1 MAEVFNNNLPE
12 LEVSQEDLAKQKEI
26 KWTVIQTKKAL
37 NSPDINPFYKK
48 NGEKYQYNLD
58 TVKSYLSK
66 LQNKT
71 PDQLKSVNT
80 AAWIMAVQIGLKA
93 LKYDI
98 KVVDGLLATKGHFS
112 GSETAKVI
120 SQFQADNGLDA
131 TGIPYGPTI
140 KKILEKLGGA
150 VSGSVSESNV
160 NNQNATGK
168 IKPNQAP
175 VQGAWKE
182 KIPSQKKITN
192 EQFVSKVL
200 IPFKEDS
207 DFKPE
212 QILAIENK
220 LKNYLKNE
228 DISKYQQFDSDKIAN
243 GKWYLS
249 MDEDSE
255 LWIGT
260 FKDWK
265 LIEGIKVLS
274 NGNVEEVKNT
284 ITTSEVLS
292 ASQMFEQSPIGMT
305 FEKLREPVAWL
316 SNELLQAWKKQA
328 ENYFKDKNPKEY
340 KPFSLLSMAN
350 SKWYVY
356 ESDKKSLQIGNFEK
370 GKLLEGILLK
380 ENTISIFQSGSI
392 VDTKVLFDNLTP
404 QQENE
409 QALKLQKRATL
420 SEKITAIWSGKISS
434 VKAGSEKSLKELA
447 IGDRGDLKNL
457 ENGLG
462 ELKTL
467 ISANQEFIM
476 SDEGLR
482 LELTNSLN
490 DVKAG
495 LESKNRGWL
504 NGTKIKER
512 LLKEVDGLISIFSS
526 PEKIPDYNKAQ
537 DIWAAKIWS
546 GPAIQNTE
554 RQSSPSSSQKVE
566 EVNIIP
572 NVDPIPN
579 HSDLLPGSSAWT
591 TGTPDKKDQVNEGR
605 TSQSET
611 LTSQG
616 KNQKELERQKQLAAE
631 KAEKAKKEAEK
642 KAKEL
647 ADQEKKAAE
656 KRKQEEEKKKR
667 LQEENAKREA
677 EKTKKDVEKQEKQTD
692 KPSEKKETATA
703 SKEFTRDSKFED
715 LATLSG
721 DASNLKFEFN
731 KGVLQTDGNGKY
743 ILING
748 EKYYEYTDDESK
760 QNPAL
765 KYFDLNRNHPKGI
778 EIQFWGLDSGYVQP
792 DFSFVPEK

>member
-140 KKILEKLGGA
+140 KKLLEKLGGA
-150 VSGSVSESNV
+150 VSGAASESNV
-160 NNQNATGK
+160 NNQNANADGK
-168 IKPNQAP
+168 VKPNQTPNVTSETGLEQQNLSSDA
-175 VQGAWKE
+175 E
-182 KIPSQKKITN
+182 KFVRGFVDQLKKN
-192 EQFVSKVL
+192 PNNSE
-200 IPFKEDS
+200 ED
-207 DFKPE
+207 
-212 QILAIENK
+212 ILAVENA
-220 LKNYLKNE
+220 LRNYLQGKKLSE
-228 DISKYQQFDSDKIAN
+228 FKKTVSLRWIN
-243 GKWYLS
+243 GKKYYYGSVKEGLAFVIW
-249 MDEDSE
+249 
-255 LWIGT
+255 T
-260 FKDWK
+260 FKDGGLVEWVLVSMTKDKTFQK
-265 LIEGIKVLS
+265 LITRPEGQTLNISPASPGSPETIVNPAWVAQWNWETQVQQNTDTAEWTPVTTDTPEEKERQARVAKRTALS
-274 NGNVEEVKNT
+274 
-284 ITTSEVLS
+284 
-292 ASQMFEQSPIGMT
+292 
-305 FEKLREPVAWL
+305 
-316 SNELLQAWKKQA
+316 
-328 ENYFKDKNPKEY
+328 
-340 KPFSLLSMAN
+340 
-350 SKWYVY
+350 
-356 ESDKKSLQIGNFEK
+356 
-370 GKLLEGILLK
+370 
-380 ENTISIFQSGSI
+380 
-392 VDTKVLFDNLTP
+392 
-404 QQENE
+404 
-409 QALKLQKRATL
+409 QK
-420 SEKITAIWSGKISS
+420 INAIWSGKISW
-434 VKAGSEKSLKELA
+434 VKPGSEKSLKELA

-537 DIWAAKIWS
+537 DIGAAKIWS
-546 GPAIQNTE
+546 GPAIQNIE
-554 RQSSPSSSQKVE
+554 RQSSASSSQKVE

-591 TGTPDKKDQVNEGR
+591 TGSPDKKDQVNGGR

-611 LTSQG
+611 PIPQG
-616 KNQKELERQKQLAAE
+616 KNQRELERQKQLA
-631 KAEKAKKEAEK
+631 AEKAKKEAEK

-647 ADQEKKAAE
+647 AEQEKKAAE

-667 LQEENAKREA
+667 LQEENEKKEA
-677 EKTKKDVEKQEKQTD
+677 EKKEKKPD
-692 KPSEKKETATA
+692 KPSERKETTT
-703 SKEFTRDSKFED
+703 SREFTRDSKFED

-721 DASNLKFEFN
+721 DTSNLKFEFN

-748 EKYYEYTDDESK
+748 EKYYKYTDDENK

>member
-71 PDQLKSVNT
+71 PDQLKAVNT
-80 AAWIMAVQIGLKA
+80 AAWIMAVQIALKA

-98 KVVDGLLATKGHFS
+98 KVVDWLLATKGHFS
-112 GSETAKVI
+112 SSETVKVI
-120 SQFQADNGLDA
+120 AQFQADNGLDS
-131 TGIPYGPTI
+131 TGLPYGPTI
-140 KKILEKLGGA
+140 KKLLEKLGGT
-150 VSGSVSESNV
+150 VSGAVSESNV
-160 NNQNATGK
+160 NNQNANADGK
-168 IKPNQAP
+168 TKPNQTPNLTSETWLEQQNLSSDA
-175 VQGAWKE
+175 E
-182 KIPSQKKITN
+182 KFVRGFVDQLKKN
-192 EQFVSKVL
+192 PNNSE
-200 IPFKEDS
+200 ED
-207 DFKPE
+207 
-212 QILAIENK
+212 ILAVENALRSYLQGKK
-220 LKNYLKNE
+220 LSEFKKTVSLRW
-228 DISKYQQFDSDKIAN
+228 IN
-243 GKWYLS
+243 GKKYYYGSVKEGLAFVIW
-249 MDEDSE
+249 
-255 LWIGT
+255 T
-260 FKDWK
+260 FKDGGLVEWVLVSMTKDKTFQK
-265 LIEGIKVLS
+265 LITRPEGQTTNISPASPSSPETIVNPAWVSQWNWETQVQQNTDTPEWTPVTTDTPEEKERQARVAKRTALS
-274 NGNVEEVKNT
+274 
-284 ITTSEVLS
+284 
-292 ASQMFEQSPIGMT
+292 
-305 FEKLREPVAWL
+305 
-316 SNELLQAWKKQA
+316 
-328 ENYFKDKNPKEY
+328 
-340 KPFSLLSMAN
+340 
-350 SKWYVY
+350 
-356 ESDKKSLQIGNFEK
+356 
-370 GKLLEGILLK
+370 
-380 ENTISIFQSGSI
+380 
-392 VDTKVLFDNLTP
+392 
-404 QQENE
+404 
-409 QALKLQKRATL
+409 QK
-420 SEKITAIWSGKISS
+420 INAIWSGKISW
-434 VKAGSEKSLKELA
+434 VKPGSEKSLKELA
-447 IGDRGDLKNL
+447 IGDRRDLKNL
-457 ENGLG
+457 REGLE
-462 ELKTL
+462 ELKNL

-490 DVKAG
+490 DIKAG

-512 LLKEVDGLISIFSS
+512 LLNEVNGLISIFST

-554 RQSSPSSSQKVE
+554 RQSSASSSQKVE

-579 HSDLLPGSSAWT
+579 HSDLLPGSSTWT
-591 TGTPDKKDQVNEGR
+591 TGTPDKKDQVNGVVPP
-605 TSQSET
+605 QHET
-611 LTSQG
+611 LTPQG
-616 KNQKELERQKQLAAE
+616 KNQRELERQQQLA
-631 KAEKAKKEAEK
+631 AEKAKKEAEK

-647 ADQEKKAAE
+647 AEQEKKAAE

-667 LQEENAKREA
+667 LQEENAKKEA
-677 EKTKKDVEKQEKQTD
+677 EKNTKEQSKKEKQTD
-692 KPSEKKETATA
+692 KPSEKKETATE
-703 SKEFTRDSKFED
+703 SKELTRDSKFED

>member
-1 MAEVFNNNLPE
+1 MAELLNNNLPE
-12 LEVSQEDLAKQKEI
+12 LEVSQEDLAKQEEI
-26 KWTVIQTKKAL
+26 KWTVKQTKDAL
-37 NSPDINPFYKK
+37 KSPDVNPFYKK
-48 NGEKYQYNLD
+48 NGEKYVYNLD
-58 TVKSYLSK
+58 TVKKYLTK

-71 PDQLKSVNT
+71 PDQLKAVNT
-80 AAWIMAVQIGLKA
+80 GAWIMAVQVGLKA
-93 LKYDI
+93 LKYNVR
-98 KVVDGLLATKGHFS
+98 VVDWLLATKGNFS
-112 GSETAKVI
+112 GSETVKIIA
-120 SQFQADNGLDA
+120 QFQADNGLDA
-131 TGIPYGPTI
+131 TGVPYGPTI

-150 VSGSVSESNV
+150 VSGAVSESGV
-160 NNQNATGK
+160 NNQNNGNKT
-168 IKPNQAP
+168 KPSQLP

-192 EQFVSKVL
+192 EQFISEV
-200 IPFKEDS
+200 ITPFKEDS

-212 QILAIENK
+212 QISAIENK

-228 DISKYQQFDSDKIAN
+228 DISKYQQFGSEKGAN
-243 GKWYLS
+243 GKGYLS
-249 MDEDSE
+249 MDEGSE
-255 LWIGT
+255 FWIGT
-260 FKDWK
+260 FKDGK
-265 LIEGIKVLS
+265 LVDGIKVLA

-284 ITTSEVLS
+284 IAASESLQTSES
-292 ASQMFEQSPIGMT
+292 FEQSPIGMA
-305 FEKLREPVAWL
+305 FEKLREPAAWL
-316 SNELLQAWKKQA
+316 SNELVQAWKKQA

-356 ESDKKSLQIGNFEK
+356 ESNQKSLQIGDFQK

-380 ENTISIFQSGSI
+380 ENTVSIFQSGSI

-409 QALKLQKRATL
+409 QALKLQKRAAL
-420 SEKITAIWSGKISS
+420 SQKINAIWSGKISS

-457 ENGLG
+457 EKGLG

-490 DVKAG
+490 DIKAG
-495 LESKNRGWL
+495 LESKNRGIF
-504 NGTKIKER
+504 NGTNIKER
-512 LLKEVDGLISIFSS
+512 LLKEVNGLISIFSS
-526 PEKIPDYNKAQ
+526 QEKIPEYNQPQDSWALDLWVGAQ
-537 DIWAAKIWS
+537 AK
-546 GPAIQNTE
+546 TE
-554 RQSSPSSSQKVE
+554 TPSSSVQQKVE
-566 EVNIIP
+566 KVNIKP
-572 NVDPIPN
+572 NVDPIPD
-579 HSDLLPGSSAWT
+579 HSDLLSGSSAWT
-591 TGTPDKKDQVNEGR
+591 IGTPDQNNQVNGVVPP
-605 TSQSET
+605 QPET
-611 LTSQG
+611 PIPQG
-616 KNQKELERQKQLAAE
+616 KNQRELERQQQLAAE
-631 KAEKAKKEAEK
+631 KAGKAKKEAEK
-642 KAKEL
+642 KAKQL
-647 ADQEKKAAE
+647 AEQEKKAAE
-656 KRKQEEEKKKR
+656 KRMQEEEKKKK
-667 LQEENAKREA
+667 LQEENERKEA
-677 EKTKKDVEKQEKQTD
+677 EKKAKQEPANKQQN
-692 KPSEKKETATA
+692 KPSEKKETVTA

>member
-98 KVVDGLLATKGHFS
+98 KVVDWLLATKGHFS
-112 GSETAKVI
+112 SSETAKAI
-120 SQFQADNGLDA
+120 AQFQADNGLDA
-131 TGIPYGPTI
+131 TGVPYGPTI
-140 KKILEKLGGA
+140 KKLLEKLGGT
-150 VSGSVSESNV
+150 VSGAVSESNV
-160 NNQNATGK
+160 NNQNANADGK
-168 IKPNQAP
+168 VRPNQTPNVTSETGLEQQNLSSDA
-175 VQGAWKE
+175 E
-182 KIPSQKKITN
+182 KFVRGFVDQLKKN
-192 EQFVSKVL
+192 PNNSE
-200 IPFKEDS
+200 ED
-207 DFKPE
+207 
-212 QILAIENK
+212 ILAVENA
-220 LKNYLKNE
+220 LRNYLQGKKLSE
-228 DISKYQQFDSDKIAN
+228 FKKTVSLRWIN
-243 GKWYLS
+243 GKKYYYGSVKEGLAFVIW
-249 MDEDSE
+249 
-255 LWIGT
+255 T
-260 FKDWK
+260 FKDGGLVEWVLVSMAKDKTFQK
-265 LIEGIKVLS
+265 LITRPEGQTS
-274 NGNVEEVKNT
+274 NISQASPGSPETIVNPAWVSQWNWETQVQQNT
-284 ITTSEVLS
+284 
-292 ASQMFEQSPIGMT
+292 
-305 FEKLREPVAWL
+305 
-316 SNELLQAWKKQA
+316 
-328 ENYFKDKNPKEY
+328 D
-340 KPFSLLSMAN
+340 
-350 SKWYVY
+350 
-356 ESDKKSLQIGNFEK
+356 
-370 GKLLEGILLK
+370 
-380 ENTISIFQSGSI
+380 
-392 VDTKVLFDNLTP
+392 TP
-404 QQENE
+404 QWTPVTTDTPEEKERQTRVAKRT
-409 QALKLQKRATL
+409 ALSQK
-420 SEKITAIWSGKISS
+420 INAIWSGKISW
-434 VKAGSEKSLKELA
+434 VKPGSEKSLKELA
-447 IGDRGDLKNL
+447 IGDRRDLKNL
-457 ENGLG
+457 RKGLA

-495 LESKNRGWL
+495 LESKTRGIF
-504 NGTKIKER
+504 NGTNIKER

-526 PEKIPDYNKAQ
+526 PEKIPDYNKEQDSLATRIWVGAQ
-537 DIWAAKIWS
+537 VKTESSSSSVQQNVEQVNINPNVA
-546 GPAIQNTE
+546 PIQNY
-554 RQSSPSSSQKVE
+554 S
-566 EVNIIP
+566 NI
-572 NVDPIPN
+572 
-579 HSDLLPGSSAWT
+579 LPGSNAWT
-591 TGTPDKKDQVNEGR
+591 TVTPDKKDQVNGVVPP
-605 TSQSET
+605 QAET
-611 LTSQG
+611 QTAQE
-616 KNQKELERQKQLAAE
+616 KNQRELERQQQLAAE
-631 KAEKAKKEAEK
+631 KAEKARKEAEK

-647 ADQEKKAAE
+647 AEQEKKAAE
-656 KRKQEEEKKKR
+656 KRKQEEEKKKK
-667 LQEENAKREA
+667 LQEENEKKEA
-677 EKTKKDVEKQEKQTD
+677 EKKANQESANKQQN
-692 KPSEKKETATA
+692 KPSERKETATA

>member
-1 MAEVFNNNLPE
+1 MAELLNNNLPE
-12 LEVSQEDLAKQKEI
+12 LEVSPEDLAKQQEI
-26 KWTVIQTKKAL
+26 EWTVIQTKKAL
-37 NSPDINPFYKK
+37 NSPDVNPFYKK
-48 NGEKYQYNLD
+48 NGEKYVYNLD
-58 TVKSYLSK
+58 TVKNYLTK

-71 PDQLKSVNT
+71 PDQLKAVNT
-80 AAWIMAVQIGLKA
+80 GAWVMAVQIGLKA

-112 GSETAKVI
+112 SSETVKAI
-120 SQFQADNGLDA
+120 RNFQADNELDA
-131 TGIPYGPTI
+131 TGVPYGPTI
-140 KKILEKLGGA
+140 KKLLEKLGGT
-150 VSGSVSESNV
+150 VSGAVSESNV
-160 NNQNATGK
+160 NNQNNGNKT
-168 IKPNQAP
+168 KPSQLP

-182 KIPSQKKITN
+182 KIPSQEKITN
-192 EQFVSKVL
+192 EQFISEV
-200 IPFKEDS
+200 ITPFKEDS
-207 DFKPE
+207 AFKPE
-212 QILAIENK
+212 QISAIENK

-228 DISKYQQFDSDKIAN
+228 DISKYKQFDSEKEAN

-249 MDEDSE
+249 MDEGSE
-255 LWIGT
+255 FWIGT
-260 FKDWK
+260 FKDGK
-265 LIEGIKVLS
+265 LVDGIKVLS
-274 NGNVEEVKNT
+274 NGSIEEVKNT
-284 ITTSEVLS
+284 IAASEVLS
-292 ASQMFEQSPIGMT
+292 ASQMFEQSPIGIT
-305 FEKLREPVAWL
+305 FEKLREPAAWL
-316 SNELLQAWKKQA
+316 SNELVQAWKKQA

-356 ESDKKSLQIGNFEK
+356 ESNQKSLQIGNFQK

-380 ENTISIFQSGSI
+380 ENTVSIFQSGSI

-409 QALKLQKRATL
+409 QTLKLQKRTAL
-420 SEKITAIWSGKISS
+420 SQKINAIWSGKISW
-434 VKAGSEKSLKELA
+434 VKPGSEKSLKELA
-447 IGDRGDLKNL
+447 IGDRRDLKNL
-457 ENGLG
+457 RKGLA
-462 ELKTL
+462 ESKTL

-490 DVKAG
+490 DIKDG
-495 LESKNRGWL
+495 LESKDRGWT
-504 NGTKIKER
+504 NGKEIQR
-512 LLKEVDGLISIFSS
+512 DLLKEVNGLISIFSS
-526 PEKIPDYNKAQ
+526 QEKIPEYNQPQDSWALDLWVGAQ
-537 DIWAAKIWS
+537 GK
-546 GPAIQNTE
+546 TE
-554 RQSSPSSSQKVE
+554 TPSSSVQQNVE
-566 EVNIIP
+566 QVNINP

-579 HSDLLPGSSAWT
+579 HSDLLPEWSTWT
-591 TGTPDKKDQVNEGR
+591 MGTPDKKDQVNGGR

-611 LTSQG
+611 PIPQG
-616 KNQKELERQKQLAAE
+616 KNQRQLERQQQLA
-631 KAEKAKKEAEK
+631 AEKAKKEAEK

-647 ADQEKKAAE
+647 AEQEKKAAE

-667 LQEENAKREA
+667 LQEENAKKEA
-677 EKTKKDVEKQEKQTD
+677 EKNTKEQAKKEKQTD
-692 KPSEKKETATA
+692 KPSEKKETTTA
-703 SKEFTRDSKFED
+703 SKELTRDSKFED

-748 EKYYEYTDDESK
+748 EKYYEYIDDESK

>member
-1 MAEVFNNNLPE
+1 MAEVFNNDLPE

-71 PDQLKSVNT
+71 PDQLKAVNT

-112 GSETAKVI
+112 DSETAKVVAK
-120 SQFQADNGLDA
+120 FQADNGLDA

-140 KKILEKLGGA
+140 KKLLEKLGGT
-150 VSGSVSESNV
+150 VSGAVSESNV
-160 NNQNATGK
+160 NNQNANADGK
-168 IKPNQAP
+168 TKPNQTPETGLEQQNLSSDA
-175 VQGAWKE
+175 E
-182 KIPSQKKITN
+182 KFVRGFVDQLKKN
-192 EQFVSKVL
+192 PNNSE
-200 IPFKEDS
+200 ED
-207 DFKPE
+207 
-212 QILAIENK
+212 ILAVENA
-220 LKNYLKNE
+220 LRNYLQGKKLSE
-228 DISKYQQFDSDKIAN
+228 FKKTVSLRWIN
-243 GKWYLS
+243 GKKYYYGSVKEGLAFVIWIFKNGSLVEWVLVS
-249 MDEDSE
+249 MTKDK
-255 LWIGT
+255 T
-260 FKDWK
+260 FQK
-265 LIEGIKVLS
+265 LITRPEGQTS
-274 NGNVEEVKNT
+274 NISPVSPVSPETIVNPAWVSQWNWETQVQQNTDTAEWNPVTTDTPEEK
-284 ITTSEVLS
+284 ERQ
-292 ASQMFEQSPIGMT
+292 A
-305 FEKLREPVAWL
+305 RVA
-316 SNELLQAWKKQA
+316 
-328 ENYFKDKNPKEY
+328 
-340 KPFSLLSMAN
+340 
-350 SKWYVY
+350 
-356 ESDKKSLQIGNFEK
+356 
-370 GKLLEGILLK
+370 
-380 ENTISIFQSGSI
+380 
-392 VDTKVLFDNLTP
+392 
-404 QQENE
+404 
-409 QALKLQKRATL
+409 KRTAL
-420 SEKITAIWSGKISS
+420 SEKINAIWSGKISW
-434 VKAGSEKSLKELA
+434 VKPGSEKSLKELA
-447 IGDRGDLKNL
+447 IGDRRDLKNL

-467 ISANQEFIM
+467 ISTNQEFIM

-504 NGTKIKER
+504 NGTKIKEH
-512 LLKEVDGLISIFSS
+512 LLKEVNGLISIFSS
-526 PEKIPDYNKAQ
+526 PEKIPDYNKEQDSLATRIWVGAQ
-537 DIWAAKIWS
+537 VKEEA
-546 GPAIQNTE
+546 
-554 RQSSPSSSQKVE
+554 PSSSVQQKVE
-566 EVNIIP
+566 QVNINP

-579 HSDLLPGSSAWT
+579 HSDLLPGSSTWT
-591 TGTPDKKDQVNEGR
+591 TGTPDKKDQVNGVVP
-605 TSQSET
+605 SQPET
-611 LTSQG
+611 KTTQG
-616 KNQKELERQKQLAAE
+616 KDQKELERQ
-631 KAEKAKKEAEK
+631 AEKAKKEAEK
-642 KAKEL
+642 KAKQL
-647 ADQEKKAAE
+647 AEQEKKAAE
-656 KRKQEEEKKKR
+656 KRMQEEEKEKK
-667 LQEENAKREA
+667 LQEENAKKEA
-677 EKTKKDVEKQEKQTD
+677 EKAKKNVEKQEKQTD
-692 KPSEKKETATA
+692 KPSEKKETVTA

>member
-98 KVVDGLLATKGHFS
+98 KVVDWLLATKGHFS
-112 GSETAKVI
+112 SSETAKAI
-120 SQFQADNGLDA
+120 AQFQADNGLDA
-131 TGIPYGPTI
+131 TGVPYGPTI
-140 KKILEKLGGA
+140 KKLLEKLGGT
-150 VSGSVSESNV
+150 VSGAVSESNV
-160 NNQNATGK
+160 NNQNANADGK
-168 IKPNQAP
+168 VKPNQTPNVTSETGLEQQNLSSDA
-175 VQGAWKE
+175 E
-182 KIPSQKKITN
+182 KFVRGFVDQLKKN
-192 EQFVSKVL
+192 PNNSE
-200 IPFKEDS
+200 ED
-207 DFKPE
+207 
-212 QILAIENK
+212 ILAVENA
-220 LKNYLKNE
+220 LRNYLQGKKLSE
-228 DISKYQQFDSDKIAN
+228 FKKTVSLRWIN
-243 GKWYLS
+243 GKKYYYGSVKEGLAFVIW
-249 MDEDSE
+249 
-255 LWIGT
+255 T
-260 FKDWK
+260 FKDGGLVEWVLVSMAKDKTFQK
-265 LIEGIKVLS
+265 LITRPEGQTS
-274 NGNVEEVKNT
+274 NISPASPGSPETIVNPAWVSQWNWETQVQQNT
-284 ITTSEVLS
+284 
-292 ASQMFEQSPIGMT
+292 
-305 FEKLREPVAWL
+305 
-316 SNELLQAWKKQA
+316 
-328 ENYFKDKNPKEY
+328 D
-340 KPFSLLSMAN
+340 
-350 SKWYVY
+350 
-356 ESDKKSLQIGNFEK
+356 
-370 GKLLEGILLK
+370 
-380 ENTISIFQSGSI
+380 
-392 VDTKVLFDNLTP
+392 TP
-404 QQENE
+404 QWTPVTTDTPEEKERQTRVAKRT
-409 QALKLQKRATL
+409 ALSQK
-420 SEKITAIWSGKISS
+420 INAIWSGKISW
-434 VKAGSEKSLKELA
+434 VKPGSEKSLKELA
-447 IGDRGDLKNL
+447 IGDRRDLKNL
-457 ENGLG
+457 RKGLA

-490 DVKAG
+490 DIKDG
-495 LESKNRGWL
+495 LESKDRGWT
-504 NGTKIKER
+504 NGKEIQR
-512 LLKEVDGLISIFSS
+512 DLLKEVNGLISIFSS
-526 PEKIPDYNKAQ
+526 QEKIPEYNQPQDSWALDLWVGAQ
-537 DIWAAKIWS
+537 GK
-546 GPAIQNTE
+546 TE
-554 RQSSPSSSQKVE
+554 TPSSSVQQKVE
-566 EVNIIP
+566 EVNINP

-579 HSDLLPGSSAWT
+579 HSDLLSGSSTWT
-591 TGTPDKKDQVNEGR
+591 TETPGKKDQVNGVVPP
-605 TSQSET
+605 QAET
-611 LTSQG
+611 QTAQG
-616 KNQKELERQKQLAAE
+616 KNQRELERQKQLAAE

-647 ADQEKKAAE
+647 AEQEKKAAE
-656 KRKQEEEKKKR
+656 KRKQEEEKKKK
-667 LQEENAKREA
+667 LQEENEKKEA
-677 EKTKKDVEKQEKQTD
+677 EKKANQESANKQQN
-692 KPSEKKETATA
+692 KPSERKETATA

>member
-48 NGEKYQYNLD
+48 DGEKYQYNLD

-98 KVVDGLLATKGHFS
+98 KVVDWLLATKGHFS
-112 GSETAKVI
+112 SSETAKAI
-120 SQFQADNGLDA
+120 AQFQADNGLDA
-131 TGIPYGPTI
+131 TGVPYGPTI
-140 KKILEKLGGA
+140 KKLLEKLGGT
-150 VSGSVSESNV
+150 VSGAVSESNV
-160 NNQNATGK
+160 NNQNANADGK
-168 IKPNQAP
+168 VKPNQTPNVTSETGLEQQNLSSDA
-175 VQGAWKE
+175 E
-182 KIPSQKKITN
+182 KFVRGFVDQLKKN
-192 EQFVSKVL
+192 PNNSE
-200 IPFKEDS
+200 ED
-207 DFKPE
+207 
-212 QILAIENK
+212 ILAVENA
-220 LKNYLKNE
+220 LRNYLQGKKLSE
-228 DISKYQQFDSDKIAN
+228 FKKTVSLRWIN
-243 GKWYLS
+243 GKKYYYGSVKEGLAFVIW
-249 MDEDSE
+249 
-255 LWIGT
+255 T
-260 FKDWK
+260 FKDGGLVEWVLVSMAKDKTFQK
-265 LIEGIKVLS
+265 LITRPEGQTS
-274 NGNVEEVKNT
+274 NISPASPGSPETIVNPAWVSQWNWGTQVQQNT
-284 ITTSEVLS
+284 
-292 ASQMFEQSPIGMT
+292 
-305 FEKLREPVAWL
+305 
-316 SNELLQAWKKQA
+316 
-328 ENYFKDKNPKEY
+328 D
-340 KPFSLLSMAN
+340 
-350 SKWYVY
+350 
-356 ESDKKSLQIGNFEK
+356 
-370 GKLLEGILLK
+370 
-380 ENTISIFQSGSI
+380 
-392 VDTKVLFDNLTP
+392 TP
-404 QQENE
+404 QWTPVTTDTPEEKERQTRVAKRT
-409 QALKLQKRATL
+409 ALSQK
-420 SEKITAIWSGKISS
+420 INAIWSGKISW
-434 VKAGSEKSLKELA
+434 VKPGSEKSLKELA
-447 IGDRGDLKNL
+447 IGDRRDLKNL
-457 ENGLG
+457 REGLA

-504 NGTKIKER
+504 NGTNIKER

-526 PEKIPDYNKAQ
+526 PEKIPDYNKEQDSLATRIWVGAQ
-537 DIWAAKIWS
+537 VK
-546 GPAIQNTE
+546 TE
-554 RQSSPSSSQKVE
+554 SSSSSVQQKVE
-566 EVNIIP
+566 QVNINP

-579 HSDLLPGSSAWT
+579 HSDLLPGSSTWT
-591 TGTPDKKDQVNEGR
+591 IETPDKKDQVNGVVPP
-605 TSQSET
+605 QAET
-611 LTSQG
+611 QTAQG
-616 KNQKELERQKQLAAE
+616 KNQRELERQKQLAAE

-647 ADQEKKAAE
+647 AEQEKKAAE
-656 KRKQEEEKKKR
+656 KRKQEEKKKK
-667 LQEENAKREA
+667 LQEENEKKEA
-677 EKTKKDVEKQEKQTD
+677 EKKVNQESANKQQN

>member
-140 KKILEKLGGA
+140 KKLLEKLGGA
-150 VSGSVSESNV
+150 VSGAASESNV
-160 NNQNATGK
+160 NNQNANADGK
-168 IKPNQAP
+168 VKPNQTPNVTSETGLEQQNLSSDAEKFVRGFVDQLKKNP
-175 VQGAWKE
+175 NNSEEDILAVENALRNYLQGKKLSEFKKTVSLRWINGKKYYYGSVKE
-182 KIPSQKKITN
+182 GLAFVIWIFKNGSLVEWVLVSMTKNKTFQKLITRP
-192 EQFVSKVL
+192 E
-200 IPFKEDS
+200 
-207 DFKPE
+207 E
-212 QILAIENK
+212 QISNTSPVSPVSPETMVNPAWVSQWSWEIQG
-220 LKNYLKNE
+220 
-228 DISKYQQFDSDKIAN
+228 QQNTDTPEWTPLTTDT
-243 GKWYLS
+243 L
-249 MDEDSE
+249 
-255 LWIGT
+255 
-260 FKDWK
+260 
-265 LIEGIKVLS
+265 
-274 NGNVEEVKNT
+274 EEK
-284 ITTSEVLS
+284 ERQ
-292 ASQMFEQSPIGMT
+292 AY
-305 FEKLREPVAWL
+305 VA
-316 SNELLQAWKKQA
+316 
-328 ENYFKDKNPKEY
+328 
-340 KPFSLLSMAN
+340 
-350 SKWYVY
+350 
-356 ESDKKSLQIGNFEK
+356 
-370 GKLLEGILLK
+370 
-380 ENTISIFQSGSI
+380 
-392 VDTKVLFDNLTP
+392 
-404 QQENE
+404 
-409 QALKLQKRATL
+409 KRTAL
-420 SEKITAIWSGKISS
+420 SEKINAIWSGKISW
-434 VKAGSEKSLKELA
+434 VKPGSEKSLKELA

-546 GPAIQNTE
+546 GPAIQNIE
-554 RQSSPSSSQKVE
+554 RQSSASSSQKVE

-579 HSDLLPGSSAWT
+579 HSDLLSGSSTWT
-591 TGTPDKKDQVNEGR
+591 TEAPGKKDQVNGVVPP
-605 TSQSET
+605 QAET
-611 LTSQG
+611 QTAQG
-616 KNQKELERQKQLAAE
+616 KNQRELERQKQLA
-631 KAEKAKKEAEK
+631 AEKAKKEAEK

-647 ADQEKKAAE
+647 AEQEKKAAE

-667 LQEENAKREA
+667 LQEENEKKEA
-677 EKTKKDVEKQEKQTD
+677 EKKEKKPD
-692 KPSEKKETATA
+692 KPSERKETTT
-703 SKEFTRDSKFED
+703 SREFTRDSKFED

-721 DASNLKFEFN
+721 DTSNLKFEFN

-748 EKYYEYTDDESK
+748 EKYYEYSDDENK

>member
-98 KVVDGLLATKGHFS
+98 KVVDWLLATKGHFS
-112 GSETAKVI
+112 SSETAKAI
-120 SQFQADNGLDA
+120 AQFQADNGLDA
-131 TGIPYGPTI
+131 TGVPYGPTI
-140 KKILEKLGGA
+140 KKLLEKLGGT
-150 VSGSVSESNV
+150 VSGAVSESNV
-160 NNQNATGK
+160 NNQNANADGK
-168 IKPNQAP
+168 VKPNQTPNVTSETGLEQQNLSSDA
-175 VQGAWKE
+175 E
-182 KIPSQKKITN
+182 KFVRGFVDQLKKN
-192 EQFVSKVL
+192 PNNSE
-200 IPFKEDS
+200 ED
-207 DFKPE
+207 
-212 QILAIENK
+212 ILAVENA
-220 LKNYLKNE
+220 LRNYLQGKKLSE
-228 DISKYQQFDSDKIAN
+228 FKKTVSLRWIN
-243 GKWYLS
+243 GKKYYYGSVKEGLAFVIW
-249 MDEDSE
+249 
-255 LWIGT
+255 T
-260 FKDWK
+260 FKDGGLVEWVLVSMAKDKTFQK
-265 LIEGIKVLS
+265 LITRPEGQTS
-274 NGNVEEVKNT
+274 NISQASPGSPET
-284 ITTSEVLS
+284 IVNP
-292 ASQMFEQSPIGMT
+292 AWVSQWNWETQ
-305 FEKLREPVAWL
+305 VQQNA
-316 SNELLQAWKKQA
+316 
-328 ENYFKDKNPKEY
+328 D
-340 KPFSLLSMAN
+340 
-350 SKWYVY
+350 
-356 ESDKKSLQIGNFEK
+356 
-370 GKLLEGILLK
+370 
-380 ENTISIFQSGSI
+380 
-392 VDTKVLFDNLTP
+392 TP
-404 QQENE
+404 QWTPVTTDTPEEKERQTRVAKRT
-409 QALKLQKRATL
+409 ALSQK
-420 SEKITAIWSGKISS
+420 INAIWSGKISW
-434 VKAGSEKSLKELA
+434 VKPGSEKSLKELA
-447 IGDRGDLKNL
+447 IGDRRDLKNL
-457 ENGLG
+457 RKGLA

-495 LESKNRGWL
+495 LESKTRGIF
-504 NGTKIKER
+504 NGTNIKER

-526 PEKIPDYNKAQ
+526 PEKIPDYNKEQDSLATRIWVGAQ
-537 DIWAAKIWS
+537 VKTESSSSSVQQNVEQVNINPNVA
-546 GPAIQNTE
+546 PIQNY
-554 RQSSPSSSQKVE
+554 S
-566 EVNIIP
+566 NI
-572 NVDPIPN
+572 
-579 HSDLLPGSSAWT
+579 LPGSNAWT
-591 TGTPDKKDQVNEGR
+591 TVTPDKKDQVNGVVPP
-605 TSQSET
+605 QAET
-611 LTSQG
+611 QTAQE
-616 KNQKELERQKQLAAE
+616 KNQRELERQQQLAAE
-631 KAEKAKKEAEK
+631 KAEKARKEAEK

-647 ADQEKKAAE
+647 AEQEKKAAE
-656 KRKQEEEKKKR
+656 KRKQEEEKKKK
-667 LQEENAKREA
+667 LQEENEKKEA
-677 EKTKKDVEKQEKQTD
+677 EKKANQESANKQQN
-692 KPSEKKETATA
+692 KPSERKETATA

-792 DFSFVPEK
+792 DFSFVPEE

>member
-98 KVVDGLLATKGHFS
+98 KVVDWLLATKGHFS
-112 GSETAKVI
+112 SSETAKAI
-120 SQFQADNGLDA
+120 AQFQADNGLDA
-131 TGIPYGPTI
+131 TGVPYGPTI
-140 KKILEKLGGA
+140 KKLLEKLGGT
-150 VSGSVSESNV
+150 VSGAVSESNV
-160 NNQNATGK
+160 NNQNANADGK
-168 IKPNQAP
+168 VKPNQTPNVTSETGLEQQNLSSDA
-175 VQGAWKE
+175 E
-182 KIPSQKKITN
+182 KFVRGFVDQLKKN
-192 EQFVSKVL
+192 PNNSE
-200 IPFKEDS
+200 ED
-207 DFKPE
+207 
-212 QILAIENK
+212 ILAVENA
-220 LKNYLKNE
+220 LRNYLQGKKLSE
-228 DISKYQQFDSDKIAN
+228 FKKTVSLRWIN
-243 GKWYLS
+243 GKKYYYGSVKEGLAFVIW
-249 MDEDSE
+249 
-255 LWIGT
+255 T
-260 FKDWK
+260 FKDGGLVEWVLVSMAKDKTFQK
-265 LIEGIKVLS
+265 LITRPEGQTS
-274 NGNVEEVKNT
+274 NISQASPGSPET
-284 ITTSEVLS
+284 IVNP
-292 ASQMFEQSPIGMT
+292 AWVSQWNWETQ
-305 FEKLREPVAWL
+305 VQQNA
-316 SNELLQAWKKQA
+316 
-328 ENYFKDKNPKEY
+328 D
-340 KPFSLLSMAN
+340 
-350 SKWYVY
+350 
-356 ESDKKSLQIGNFEK
+356 
-370 GKLLEGILLK
+370 
-380 ENTISIFQSGSI
+380 
-392 VDTKVLFDNLTP
+392 TP
-404 QQENE
+404 QWTPVTTDTPEEKERQTRVAKRT
-409 QALKLQKRATL
+409 ALSQK
-420 SEKITAIWSGKISS
+420 INAIWSGKISW
-434 VKAGSEKSLKELA
+434 VKPGSEKSLKELA
-447 IGDRGDLKNL
+447 IGDRRDLKNL
-457 ENGLG
+457 RKGLA

-495 LESKNRGWL
+495 LESKTRGIF
-504 NGTKIKER
+504 NGTNIKER

-526 PEKIPDYNKAQ
+526 PEKIPDYNKEQDSLATRIWVGAQ
-537 DIWAAKIWS
+537 VKTESSSSSVQQNVEQVNINPNVA
-546 GPAIQNTE
+546 PIQNY
-554 RQSSPSSSQKVE
+554 S
-566 EVNIIP
+566 NI
-572 NVDPIPN
+572 
-579 HSDLLPGSSAWT
+579 LPGSNAWT
-591 TGTPDKKDQVNEGR
+591 TVTPDKKDQVNGVVPP
-605 TSQSET
+605 QAET
-611 LTSQG
+611 QTAQE
-616 KNQKELERQKQLAAE
+616 KNQRELERQQQLAAE
-631 KAEKAKKEAEK
+631 KAEKARKEAEK

-647 ADQEKKAAE
+647 AEQEKKAAE
-656 KRKQEEEKKKR
+656 KIKQEEEKKKK
-667 LQEENAKREA
+667 LQEENEKKEA
-677 EKTKKDVEKQEKQTD
+677 EKKANQESANKQQN
-692 KPSEKKETATA
+692 KPSERKETATA

-792 DFSFVPEK
+792 DFSFVPEE

>member
-140 KKILEKLGGA
+140 KKILEKLGSA
-150 VSGSVSESNV
+150 VSGAVSESNV
-160 NNQNATGK
+160 NNQNAAGK
-168 IKPNQAP
+168 MKPNQTP
-175 VQGAWKE
+175 VQGTWKE
-182 KIPSQKKITN
+182 KISSQKEITN

-409 QALKLQKRATL
+409 QALKLQKRTAL
-420 SEKITAIWSGKISS
+420 SEKINAIWSGKISW
-434 VKAGSEKSLKELA
+434 VKPGSEKSLKELA
-447 IGDRGDLKNL
+447 IGDRRDLKNL

-504 NGTKIKER
+504 NGTKIKEH
-512 LLKEVDGLISIFSS
+512 LLKEVNGLISIFSS
-526 PEKIPDYNKAQ
+526 QEKIPDYNKEQDSPAARIWVGAQ
-537 DIWAAKIWS
+537 VK
-546 GPAIQNTE
+546 TE
-554 RQSSPSSSQKVE
+554 IPSSSVQQKVE
-566 EVNIIP
+566 QVNINP
-572 NVDPIPN
+572 NEAPIQN
-579 HSDLLPGSSAWT
+579 YSDLFPGSSAWT
-591 TGTPDKKDQVNEGR
+591 IGASDNNDQVNGVVPP
-605 TSQSET
+605 QPET
-611 LTSQG
+611 QTPQG
-616 KNQKELERQKQLAAE
+616 ENQKEFERQQQLAAQ
-631 KAEKAKKEAEK
+631 
-642 KAKEL
+642 KAKE
-647 ADQEKKAAE
+647 AKKAA
-656 KRKQEEEKKKR
+656 KKNAEEQSKNEKKT
-667 LQEENAKREA
+667 N
-677 EKTKKDVEKQEKQTD
+677 
-692 KPSEKKETATA
+692 KPSEKKETVTV

-715 LATLSG
+715 LATLSEN
-721 DASNLKFEFN
+721 ASNLEFKFN
-731 KGVLQTDGNGKY
+731 KGVLQNDGNGDY
-743 ILING
+743 ILIDG
-748 EKYYEYTDDESK
+748 EKYYAEKYYENNDQKRD
-760 QNPAL
+760 L
-765 KYFDLNRNHPKGI
+765 KYFYVTTNTTAGV
-778 EIQFWGLDSGYVQP
+778 EIQFWKVENDFVQP
-792 DFSFVPEK
+792 DFSISPTPKE

>member
-112 GSETAKVI
+112 SSETAKAI
-120 SQFQADNGLDA
+120 AQFQADNGLDA
-131 TGIPYGPTI
+131 TGVPYGPTI
-140 KKILEKLGGA
+140 KKLLEKLGGT
-150 VSGSVSESNV
+150 VSGAVSESNV
-160 NNQNATGK
+160 NNQNANADGK
-168 IKPNQAP
+168 VKPNQTPNVTSETGLEQQNLSSDA
-175 VQGAWKE
+175 E
-182 KIPSQKKITN
+182 KFVRGFVDQLKKN
-192 EQFVSKVL
+192 PNNSE
-200 IPFKEDS
+200 ED
-207 DFKPE
+207 
-212 QILAIENK
+212 ILAVENA
-220 LKNYLKNE
+220 LRNYLQGKKLSE
-228 DISKYQQFDSDKIAN
+228 FKKTVSLRGIN
-243 GKWYLS
+243 GKKYYYGSVKEGLAFV
-249 MDEDSE
+249 
-255 LWIGT
+255 IGT
-260 FKDWK
+260 FKDGGLVEGVLVSMAKDKTFQK
-265 LIEGIKVLS
+265 LITRPEGQTS
-274 NGNVEEVKNT
+274 NISPASPGSPETIVNPAGVSQGNGETQVQQNT
-284 ITTSEVLS
+284 
-292 ASQMFEQSPIGMT
+292 
-305 FEKLREPVAWL
+305 
-316 SNELLQAWKKQA
+316 
-328 ENYFKDKNPKEY
+328 D
-340 KPFSLLSMAN
+340 
-350 SKWYVY
+350 
-356 ESDKKSLQIGNFEK
+356 
-370 GKLLEGILLK
+370 
-380 ENTISIFQSGSI
+380 
-392 VDTKVLFDNLTP
+392 TP
-404 QQENE
+404 QGTPVTTDTPEEKERQTRVAKRT
-409 QALKLQKRATL
+409 ALSQK
-420 SEKITAIWSGKISS
+420 INAIGSGKISG
-434 VKAGSEKSLKELA
+434 VKPGSEKSLKELA
-447 IGDRGDLKNL
+447 IGDRRDLKNL
-457 ENGLG
+457 RKGLA

-490 DVKAG
+490 DIKDG
-495 LESKNRGWL
+495 LESKDRGWT
-504 NGTKIKER
+504 NGKEIQR
-512 LLKEVDGLISIFSS
+512 DLLKEVNGLISIFSS
-526 PEKIPDYNKAQ
+526 QEKIPEYNQPQDSGALDLGVGAQ
-537 DIWAAKIWS
+537 GK
-546 GPAIQNTE
+546 TE
-554 RQSSPSSSQKVE
+554 TPSSSVQQNVE
-566 EVNIIP
+566 QVNINP

-579 HSDLLPGSSAWT
+579 HSDLLPEGST
-591 TGTPDKKDQVNEGR
+591 GTMGTPDKKDQVNGGR

-611 LTSQG
+611 PIPQG
-616 KNQKELERQKQLAAE
+616 KNQRQLERQQQLA
-631 KAEKAKKEAEK
+631 AEKAKKEAEK

-647 ADQEKKAAE
+647 AEQEKKAAE

-667 LQEENAKREA
+667 LQEENAKKEA
-677 EKTKKDVEKQEKQTD
+677 EKNTKEQAKKEKQTD
-692 KPSEKKETATA
+692 KPSEKKETTTA
-703 SKEFTRDSKFED
+703 SKELTRDSKFED

-748 EKYYEYTDDESK
+748 EKYYEYIDDESK

-778 EIQFWGLDSGYVQP
+778 EIQFGGLDSGYVQP

>member
-98 KVVDGLLATKGHFS
+98 KVVDWLLATKGHFS
-112 GSETAKVI
+112 SSETAKAI
-120 SQFQADNGLDA
+120 AQFQADNGLDA
-131 TGIPYGPTI
+131 TGVPYGPTI
-140 KKILEKLGGA
+140 KKLLEKLGGT
-150 VSGSVSESNV
+150 VSGAVSESNV
-160 NNQNATGK
+160 NNQNANADGK
-168 IKPNQAP
+168 VKPNQTPNVTSETGLEQQNLSSDA
-175 VQGAWKE
+175 E
-182 KIPSQKKITN
+182 KFVRGFVDQLKKN
-192 EQFVSKVL
+192 PNNSE
-200 IPFKEDS
+200 ED
-207 DFKPE
+207 
-212 QILAIENK
+212 ILAVENA
-220 LKNYLKNE
+220 LRNYLQGKKLSE
-228 DISKYQQFDSDKIAN
+228 FKKTVSLRWIN
-243 GKWYLS
+243 GKKYYYGSVKEGLAFVIW
-249 MDEDSE
+249 
-255 LWIGT
+255 T
-260 FKDWK
+260 FKDGGLVEWVLVSMAKDKTFQK
-265 LIEGIKVLS
+265 LITRPEGQTS
-274 NGNVEEVKNT
+274 NISQASPGSPET
-284 ITTSEVLS
+284 IVNP
-292 ASQMFEQSPIGMT
+292 AWVSQWNWETQ
-305 FEKLREPVAWL
+305 VQQNA
-316 SNELLQAWKKQA
+316 
-328 ENYFKDKNPKEY
+328 D
-340 KPFSLLSMAN
+340 
-350 SKWYVY
+350 
-356 ESDKKSLQIGNFEK
+356 
-370 GKLLEGILLK
+370 
-380 ENTISIFQSGSI
+380 
-392 VDTKVLFDNLTP
+392 TP
-404 QQENE
+404 QWTPVTTDTPEEKERQTRVAKRT
-409 QALKLQKRATL
+409 ALSQK
-420 SEKITAIWSGKISS
+420 INAIWSGKISW
-434 VKAGSEKSLKELA
+434 VKPGSEKSLKELA
-447 IGDRGDLKNL
+447 IGDRRDLKNL
-457 ENGLG
+457 RKGLA

-490 DVKAG
+490 DIKSG

-526 PEKIPDYNKAQ
+526 PEKIPDYNKEQDSLATRIWVGAQ
-537 DIWAAKIWS
+537 VKTESSSSSVQQNVEQVNINPNVA
-546 GPAIQNTE
+546 PIQNY
-554 RQSSPSSSQKVE
+554 S
-566 EVNIIP
+566 NI
-572 NVDPIPN
+572 
-579 HSDLLPGSSAWT
+579 LPGSNAWT
-591 TGTPDKKDQVNEGR
+591 TVTPDKKDQVNGVVPP
-605 TSQSET
+605 QAET
-611 LTSQG
+611 QTAQE
-616 KNQKELERQKQLAAE
+616 KNQRELERQQQLAAE
-631 KAEKAKKEAEK
+631 KAEKARKEAEK

-647 ADQEKKAAE
+647 AEQEKKAAE
-656 KRKQEEEKKKR
+656 KRKQEEEKKKK
-667 LQEENAKREA
+667 LQEENEKKEA
-677 EKTKKDVEKQEKQTD
+677 EKKANQESANKQQN
-692 KPSEKKETATA
+692 KPSERKETATA

>member
-98 KVVDGLLATKGHFS
+98 KVVDWLLATKGHFS
-112 GSETAKVI
+112 SSETAKAI
-120 SQFQADNGLDA
+120 AQFQADNGLDA
-131 TGIPYGPTI
+131 TGVPYGPTI
-140 KKILEKLGGA
+140 KKLLEKLGGT
-150 VSGSVSESNV
+150 VSGAVSESNV
-160 NNQNATGK
+160 NNQNANADGK
-168 IKPNQAP
+168 VKPNQTPNVTSETGLEQQKLSSDAEKFVRGFVDQLKKNP
-175 VQGAWKE
+175 NNSEEDILAVENALRNYLQGKKLSEFKKTVSLRWINGKKYYYGSVKE
-182 KIPSQKKITN
+182 GLAFVIWIFKNGSLVEWVLVSMTKNKTFQKLITRP
-192 EQFVSKVL
+192 E
-200 IPFKEDS
+200 
-207 DFKPE
+207 E
-212 QILAIENK
+212 QISNTSPVSPVSPETMVNPAWVSQWNWEIQG
-220 LKNYLKNE
+220 
-228 DISKYQQFDSDKIAN
+228 QQNTDTPEWTPLTIDT
-243 GKWYLS
+243 L
-249 MDEDSE
+249 
-255 LWIGT
+255 
-260 FKDWK
+260 
-265 LIEGIKVLS
+265 
-274 NGNVEEVKNT
+274 EEK
-284 ITTSEVLS
+284 ERQ
-292 ASQMFEQSPIGMT
+292 AY
-305 FEKLREPVAWL
+305 VA
-316 SNELLQAWKKQA
+316 
-328 ENYFKDKNPKEY
+328 
-340 KPFSLLSMAN
+340 
-350 SKWYVY
+350 
-356 ESDKKSLQIGNFEK
+356 
-370 GKLLEGILLK
+370 
-380 ENTISIFQSGSI
+380 
-392 VDTKVLFDNLTP
+392 
-404 QQENE
+404 
-409 QALKLQKRATL
+409 KRTAL
-420 SEKITAIWSGKISS
+420 SEKINAIWSGKISS
-434 VKAGSEKSLKELA
+434 VKPGSEKSLKELA

-457 ENGLG
+457 EKGLG
-462 ELKTL
+462 ELKNL

-490 DVKAG
+490 DIKAG
-495 LESKNRGWL
+495 LESKNRGIF
-504 NGTKIKER
+504 NGTNIKER

-526 PEKIPDYNKAQ
+526 PEKIPDYNKEQDSLATRIWVGAQ
-537 DIWAAKIWS
+537 VKEEA
-546 GPAIQNTE
+546 
-554 RQSSPSSSQKVE
+554 PSSSVQQKVE
-566 EVNIIP
+566 EVNINP

-579 HSDLLPGSSAWT
+579 HSDLLSGSSTWT
-591 TGTPDKKDQVNEGR
+591 TEAPGKKDQVNGVVPP
-605 TSQSET
+605 QAET
-611 LTSQG
+611 QTAQG
-616 KNQKELERQKQLAAE
+616 KNQRELERQKQLAAE

-647 ADQEKKAAE
+647 AEQEKKAAE

-667 LQEENAKREA
+667 LQEEN
-677 EKTKKDVEKQEKQTD
+677 EKKEEEKKAKQESANKQQN
-692 KPSEKKETATA
+692 KPSEKKETVMV

>member
-98 KVVDGLLATKGHFS
+98 KIVDGLLATKGHFS

-120 SQFQADNGLDA
+120 AQFQADNGLDT

-150 VSGSVSESNV
+150 VSGVAPESNV
-160 NNQNATGK
+160 NNQNAAGK
-168 IKPNQAP
+168 IKPNQLP
-175 VQGAWKE
+175 VQATWKE
-182 KIPSQKKITN
+182 KISSQKKITN
-192 EQFVSKVL
+192 EQFVSKVI

-265 LIEGIKVLS
+265 LVDGIKVLS

-292 ASQMFEQSPIGMT
+292 VSQMFEQSPIGMT
-305 FEKLREPVAWL
+305 FEKLREPAAWL
-316 SNELLQAWKKQA
+316 SNDLVQAWKKQA

-380 ENTISIFQSGSI
+380 ENTVSIFQSGSI

-420 SEKITAIWSGKISS
+420 SEKITAIWSGKISW

-447 IGDRGDLKNL
+447 VGDRGDLKNL
-457 ENGLG
+457 REGLA

-490 DVKAG
+490 DIKAG

-504 NGTKIKER
+504 SGKEIKKDV
-512 LLKEVDGLISIFSS
+512 LKEVDGLISIFSS
-526 PEKIPDYNKAQ
+526 PEKIPDYNKEQDSLATRIWVGAQ
-537 DIWAAKIWS
+537 IK
-546 GPAIQNTE
+546 TE
-554 RQSSPSSSQKVE
+554 VPSSPVQQKVE
-566 EVNIIP
+566 EVNINP

-579 HSDLLPGSSAWT
+579 HSDLLSGSSTWT
-591 TGTPDKKDQVNEGR
+591 AETPDKKDQVNGVVPP
-605 TSQSET
+605 QSET
-611 LTSQG
+611 QTAQG
-616 KNQKELERQKQLAAE
+616 ENQSELERQQQKTG
-631 KAEKAKKEAEK
+631 KEAEEK
-642 KAKEL
+642 ARKEAEEKAKEL
-647 ADQEKKAAE
+647 AEQ
-656 KRKQEEEKKKR
+656 KKK
-667 LQEENAKREA
+667 LA
-677 EKTKKDVEKQEKQTD
+677 EQKKKLAEQKK
-692 KPSEKKETATA
+692 KLAEKKETTTL
-703 SKEFTRDSKFED
+703 KKLTRDSNFED
-715 LATLSG
+715 LGTLTG
-721 DASNLKFEFN
+721 DASNLKFDFH
-731 KGVLQTDGNGKY
+731 KGLLQNDGNGDY
-743 ILING
+743 ILIDG
-748 EKYYEYTDDESK
+748 EKYYAEKYYENNDQKRD
-760 QNPAL
+760 L
-765 KYFDLNRNHPKGI
+765 KYFYVTTNTTAGVK
-778 EIQFWGLDSGYVQP
+778 IQFWKVENGFVQP
-792 DFSFVPEK
+792 DFELVPTPEE

>member
-1 MAEVFNNNLPE
+1 MAEVFNNDLPE

-140 KKILEKLGGA
+140 KKLLEKLGGA
-150 VSGSVSESNV
+150 VSGAASESNV
-160 NNQNATGK
+160 NNQNANADGK
-168 IKPNQAP
+168 VKPNQTPNVTSETGLEQQNLSSDAEKFVRGFVDQLKKNP
-175 VQGAWKE
+175 NNSEEDILAVENALRNYLQGKKLSEFKKTVSLRWINGKKYYYGSVKE
-182 KIPSQKKITN
+182 GLAFVIWIFKNGSLVEWVLVSMTKNKTFQKLITRP
-192 EQFVSKVL
+192 E
-200 IPFKEDS
+200 
-207 DFKPE
+207 E
-212 QILAIENK
+212 QISNTSPVSPVSPETMVNPAWVSQWSWEIQG
-220 LKNYLKNE
+220 
-228 DISKYQQFDSDKIAN
+228 QQNTDTPEWTPLTTDT
-243 GKWYLS
+243 L
-249 MDEDSE
+249 
-255 LWIGT
+255 
-260 FKDWK
+260 
-265 LIEGIKVLS
+265 
-274 NGNVEEVKNT
+274 EEK
-284 ITTSEVLS
+284 ERQ
-292 ASQMFEQSPIGMT
+292 AY
-305 FEKLREPVAWL
+305 VA
-316 SNELLQAWKKQA
+316 
-328 ENYFKDKNPKEY
+328 
-340 KPFSLLSMAN
+340 
-350 SKWYVY
+350 
-356 ESDKKSLQIGNFEK
+356 
-370 GKLLEGILLK
+370 
-380 ENTISIFQSGSI
+380 
-392 VDTKVLFDNLTP
+392 
-404 QQENE
+404 
-409 QALKLQKRATL
+409 KRTAL
-420 SEKITAIWSGKISS
+420 SEKINAIWSGKISW
-434 VKAGSEKSLKELA
+434 VKPGSEKSLKELA

-546 GPAIQNTE
+546 GPAIQNIE
-554 RQSSPSSSQKVE
+554 RQSSASSSQKVE

-591 TGTPDKKDQVNEGR
+591 TGSPDKKDQVNGGR

-611 LTSQG
+611 PIPQG
-616 KNQKELERQKQLAAE
+616 KNQRELERQKQLA
-631 KAEKAKKEAEK
+631 AEKAKKEAEK

-647 ADQEKKAAE
+647 AEQEKKAAE
-656 KRKQEEEKKKR
+656 KRKQEEEKKKK
-667 LQEENAKREA
+667 LQEENEKKEA
-677 EKTKKDVEKQEKQTD
+677 EKKEKKPD
-692 KPSEKKETATA
+692 KPSERKETTT
-703 SKEFTRDSKFED
+703 SREFTRDSKFED

-721 DASNLKFEFN
+721 DTSNLKFEFN

-748 EKYYEYTDDESK
+748 EKYYEYSDDENK

>member
-58 TVKSYLSK
+58 TVKTYLDK

-71 PDQLKSVNT
+71 PDQLKAVNT

-98 KVVDGLLATKGHFS
+98 KVIDGLLATKGHFS
-112 GSETAKVI
+112 SSETAKAI
-120 SQFQADNGLDA
+120 AQFQADNGLDA
-131 TGIPYGPTI
+131 TGVPYGPTI
-140 KKILEKLGGA
+140 KKLLEKLGGT
-150 VSGSVSESNV
+150 VSGAVSESNV
-160 NNQNATGK
+160 NNQNANADGK
-168 IKPNQAP
+168 VKPNQTPNVTSETGLEQQNLSSDA
-175 VQGAWKE
+175 E
-182 KIPSQKKITN
+182 KFVRGFVDQLKKN
-192 EQFVSKVL
+192 PNNSE
-200 IPFKEDS
+200 ED
-207 DFKPE
+207 
-212 QILAIENK
+212 ILAVENA
-220 LKNYLKNE
+220 LRNYLQGKKLSE
-228 DISKYQQFDSDKIAN
+228 FKKTVSLRWIN
-243 GKWYLS
+243 GKKYYYGSVKEGLAFVIW
-249 MDEDSE
+249 
-255 LWIGT
+255 T
-260 FKDWK
+260 FKDGSLVEWVLVSMAKDKTFQK
-265 LIEGIKVLS
+265 LITRPEGQTS
-274 NGNVEEVKNT
+274 NTSPVSPVSPETIVNPAWVSQWNWETQVQQNTDTPEWTPVTTDTPEEK
-284 ITTSEVLS
+284 ERQ
-292 ASQMFEQSPIGMT
+292 A
-305 FEKLREPVAWL
+305 RVA
-316 SNELLQAWKKQA
+316 
-328 ENYFKDKNPKEY
+328 
-340 KPFSLLSMAN
+340 
-350 SKWYVY
+350 
-356 ESDKKSLQIGNFEK
+356 
-370 GKLLEGILLK
+370 
-380 ENTISIFQSGSI
+380 
-392 VDTKVLFDNLTP
+392 
-404 QQENE
+404 
-409 QALKLQKRATL
+409 KRTVL
-420 SEKITAIWSGKISS
+420 SEKITAIWSGKISW
-434 VKAGSEKSLKELA
+434 VKPGSEKSLKELA

-457 ENGLG
+457 EKGLG
-462 ELKTL
+462 ALKTL

-490 DVKAG
+490 DIKAG

-504 NGTKIKER
+504 NGTKIKEH
-512 LLKEVDGLISIFSS
+512 LLKEVNGLISIFSS
-526 PEKIPDYNKAQ
+526 QEKIPDYNKAQ

-554 RQSSPSSSQKVE
+554 RQSSASSSQKVE

-579 HSDLLPGSSAWT
+579 HSDLLSGSSAWT
-591 TGTPDKKDQVNEGR
+591 TGSPDKKDQVNGGR
-605 TSQSET
+605 TSQPET
-611 LTSQG
+611 KTTQE
-616 KNQKELERQKQLAAE
+616 KNLSKLERQQQLA
-631 KAEKAKKEAEK
+631 AEKAKKEAEK

-647 ADQEKKAAE
+647 AEQEKKAAE
-656 KRKQEEEKKKR
+656 KRQQEEEKKKK
-667 LQEENAKREA
+667 LQEENERKEA
-677 EKTKKDVEKQEKQTD
+677 EKKAKQESANKQQN
-692 KPSEKKETATA
+692 KPWEKKETVTA

-721 DASNLKFEFN
+721 DTSNLKVDFH

-748 EKYYEYTDDESK
+748 EKYYEYTDDESR

>member
-112 GSETAKVI
+112 SSETAKAI
-120 SQFQADNGLDA
+120 AQFQADNGLDA
-131 TGIPYGPTI
+131 TGVPYGPTI
-140 KKILEKLGGA
+140 KKLLEKLGGT
-150 VSGSVSESNV
+150 VSGAVSESNV
-160 NNQNATGK
+160 NNQNANADGK
-168 IKPNQAP
+168 VKPNQTPNVTSETGLEQQNLSSDA
-175 VQGAWKE
+175 E
-182 KIPSQKKITN
+182 KFVRGFVDQLKKN
-192 EQFVSKVL
+192 PNNSE
-200 IPFKEDS
+200 ED
-207 DFKPE
+207 
-212 QILAIENK
+212 ILAVENA
-220 LKNYLKNE
+220 LRNYLQGKKLSE
-228 DISKYQQFDSDKIAN
+228 FKKTVSLRWIN
-243 GKWYLS
+243 GKKYYYGSVKEGLAFVIW
-249 MDEDSE
+249 
-255 LWIGT
+255 T
-260 FKDWK
+260 FKDGGLVEWVLVSMAKDKTFQK
-265 LIEGIKVLS
+265 LITRPEEQISNTSPVSPVSPETIVNPAWVSQWNWETQVQQNTDTAEWTPVTTDTPEEKERQARVAKRTALS
-274 NGNVEEVKNT
+274 
-284 ITTSEVLS
+284 
-292 ASQMFEQSPIGMT
+292 
-305 FEKLREPVAWL
+305 
-316 SNELLQAWKKQA
+316 
-328 ENYFKDKNPKEY
+328 
-340 KPFSLLSMAN
+340 
-350 SKWYVY
+350 
-356 ESDKKSLQIGNFEK
+356 
-370 GKLLEGILLK
+370 
-380 ENTISIFQSGSI
+380 
-392 VDTKVLFDNLTP
+392 
-404 QQENE
+404 
-409 QALKLQKRATL
+409 QK
-420 SEKITAIWSGKISS
+420 INAIWSGKISW
-434 VKAGSEKSLKELA
+434 VKPGSEKSLKELA
-447 IGDRGDLKNL
+447 IGDRADLKNL
-457 ENGLG
+457 REGLE
-462 ELKTL
+462 ELKKL

-490 DVKAG
+490 DIKAG
-495 LESKNRGWL
+495 LESKNRGIF
-504 NGTKIKER
+504 NGTNIKER
-512 LLKEVDGLISIFSS
+512 LLKEVNGLISIFSS
-526 PEKIPDYNKAQ
+526 PEKIPDYNKEQDSLATRIWVGAQ
-537 DIWAAKIWS
+537 VK
-546 GPAIQNTE
+546 TE
-554 RQSSPSSSQKVE
+554 TSPSSVQQKVE
-566 EVNIIP
+566 QVNINP

-579 HSDLLPGSSAWT
+579 HSDLLLGSSTWT
-591 TGTPDKKDQVNEGR
+591 TGTPDKKDQVNGVVPP
-605 TSQSET
+605 QSET
-611 LTSQG
+611 QTTQG
-616 KNQKELERQKQLAAE
+616 KDQKELEKQQQLAAE
-631 KAEKAKKEAEK
+631 KAEKAKKEAER
-642 KAKEL
+642 KAQEL
-647 ADQEKKAAE
+647 AEKEKKAAE

-667 LQEENAKREA
+667 LQEENAKKEA
-677 EKTKKDVEKQEKQTD
+677 EKAKKDVEKQEKQTD
-692 KPSEKKETATA
+692 KPSEKKETVTA

>member
-1 MAEVFNNNLPE
+1 MAELLNNNLPE
-12 LEVSQEDLAKQKEI
+12 LEVSPEDLAKQQEI
-26 KWTVIQTKKAL
+26 EWTVIQTKKAL
-37 NSPDINPFYKK
+37 NSPDVNPFYKK
-48 NGEKYQYNLD
+48 NGEKYVYNLD
-58 TVKSYLSK
+58 TVKNYLTK

-71 PDQLKSVNT
+71 PDQLKAVNT
-80 AAWIMAVQIGLKA
+80 GAWIMAVQIGLKA

-112 GSETAKVI
+112 SSETAKVI
-120 SQFQADNGLDA
+120 SQFQADNGLDT

-140 KKILEKLGGA
+140 KKILEKLGGT
-150 VSGSVSESNV
+150 VSGAVSES
-160 NNQNATGK
+160 TGNGK
-168 IKPNQAP
+168 DANGKVKPNQTP
-175 VQGAWKE
+175 VQGTWKE
-182 KIPSQKKITN
+182 KISSQKEITN
-192 EQFVSKVL
+192 EQFVSKIL

-292 ASQMFEQSPIGMT
+292 ASKMFEQSPIGMT

-380 ENTISIFQSGSI
+380 ENTVSIFQSGSI
-392 VDTKVLFDNLTP
+392 VDTKVLFDNFTP

-409 QALKLQKRATL
+409 QTLKLQKRATL
-420 SEKITAIWSGKISS
+420 SEKINAIWSWKISS

-467 ISANQEFIM
+467 ISTNQEFIM

-495 LESKNRGWL
+495 LESKNRGIF
-504 NGTKIKER
+504 NGTKIKEH
-512 LLKEVDGLISIFSS
+512 LLKEVNGLISIFSS
-526 PEKIPDYNKAQ
+526 QEKIPNYDKKQDSLATRIWVGAQ
-537 DIWAAKIWS
+537 GK
-546 GPAIQNTE
+546 TE
-554 RQSSPSSSQKVE
+554 TPSSSVQQKVE
-566 EVNIIP
+566 KVNIKP
-572 NVDPIPN
+572 NVDPIPD
-579 HSDLLPGSSAWT
+579 HSDLLSGSSTWT
-591 TGTPDKKDQVNEGR
+591 TETPDKKNKVNGADIPH
-605 TSQSET
+605 SET
-611 LTSQG
+611 QTTQG
-616 KNQKELERQKQLAAE
+616 KDQSELERQQQKTE
-631 KAEKAKKEAEK
+631 KEAEEK
-642 KAKEL
+642 ARKEAEQKAKEL
-647 ADQEKKAAE
+647 AEQ
-656 KRKQEEEKKKR
+656 KKK
-667 LQEENAKREA
+667 LA
-677 EKTKKDVEKQEKQTD
+677 
-692 KPSEKKETATA
+692 EKKETTTL
-703 SKEFTRDSKFED
+703 KKLTRDSKFED
-715 LATLSG
+715 LGTLTG
-721 DASNLKFEFN
+721 DASNLKFDFH

-748 EKYYEYTDDESK
+748 EKYYEYTDDENK

>member
-112 GSETAKVI
+112 SSETAKAI
-120 SQFQADNGLDA
+120 AQFQADNGLDA
-131 TGIPYGPTI
+131 TGVPYGPTI
-140 KKILEKLGGA
+140 KKLLEKLGGT
-150 VSGSVSESNV
+150 VSGAVSESNV
-160 NNQNATGK
+160 NNQNANADGK
-168 IKPNQAP
+168 VKPNQTPNVTSETGLEQQNLSSDA
-175 VQGAWKE
+175 E
-182 KIPSQKKITN
+182 KFVRGFVDQLKKN
-192 EQFVSKVL
+192 PNNSE
-200 IPFKEDS
+200 ED
-207 DFKPE
+207 
-212 QILAIENK
+212 ILAVENA
-220 LKNYLKNE
+220 LRNYLQGKKLSE
-228 DISKYQQFDSDKIAN
+228 FKKTVSLRWIN
-243 GKWYLS
+243 GKKYYYGSVKEGLAFVIW
-249 MDEDSE
+249 
-255 LWIGT
+255 T
-260 FKDWK
+260 FKDGGLVEWVLVSMAKDKTFQK
-265 LIEGIKVLS
+265 LITRPEGQTS
-274 NGNVEEVKNT
+274 NISPASPGSPETIVNPAWVSQWNWETQVQQNT
-284 ITTSEVLS
+284 
-292 ASQMFEQSPIGMT
+292 
-305 FEKLREPVAWL
+305 
-316 SNELLQAWKKQA
+316 
-328 ENYFKDKNPKEY
+328 D
-340 KPFSLLSMAN
+340 
-350 SKWYVY
+350 
-356 ESDKKSLQIGNFEK
+356 
-370 GKLLEGILLK
+370 
-380 ENTISIFQSGSI
+380 
-392 VDTKVLFDNLTP
+392 TP
-404 QQENE
+404 QWTPVTTDTPEEKERQTRVAKRT
-409 QALKLQKRATL
+409 ALSQK
-420 SEKITAIWSGKISS
+420 INAIWSGKISW
-434 VKAGSEKSLKELA
+434 VKPGSEKSLKELA
-447 IGDRGDLKNL
+447 IGDRRDLKNL
-457 ENGLG
+457 RKGLA

-490 DVKAG
+490 DIKDG
-495 LESKNRGWL
+495 LESKDRGWT
-504 NGTKIKER
+504 NGKEIQR
-512 LLKEVDGLISIFSS
+512 DLLKEVNGLISIFSS
-526 PEKIPDYNKAQ
+526 QEKIPDYNKEQDFPAARIWVGAQ
-537 DIWAAKIWS
+537 
-546 GPAIQNTE
+546 GQTE
-554 RQSSPSSSQKVE
+554 TSPSSVQQKVE
-566 EVNIIP
+566 NP
-572 NVDPIPN
+572 NAAPIPN
-579 HSDLLPGSSAWT
+579 YSNHLSGSNAWT
-591 TGTPDKKDQVNEGR
+591 AETPDKKDQVNGVVPP
-605 TSQSET
+605 QAET
-611 LTSQG
+611 QTAQG
-616 KNQKELERQKQLAAE
+616 KNQRELERQKQLAAE

-647 ADQEKKAAE
+647 AEQEKKAAE
-656 KRKQEEEKKKR
+656 KRKQEEEKKKK
-667 LQEENAKREA
+667 LQEENEKKEA
-677 EKTKKDVEKQEKQTD
+677 EKKANQESANKQQN
-692 KPSEKKETATA
+692 KPSEKKETATV

>member
-48 NGEKYQYNLD
+48 DGEKYQYNLD

-98 KVVDGLLATKGHFS
+98 KVVDWLLATKGHFS
-112 GSETAKVI
+112 SSETAKAI
-120 SQFQADNGLDA
+120 AQFQADNGLDA
-131 TGIPYGPTI
+131 TGVPYGPTI
-140 KKILEKLGGA
+140 KKLLEKLGGT
-150 VSGSVSESNV
+150 VSGAVSESNV
-160 NNQNATGK
+160 NNQNANADGK
-168 IKPNQAP
+168 VKPNQTPNVTSETGLEQQNLSSDA
-175 VQGAWKE
+175 E
-182 KIPSQKKITN
+182 KFVRGFVDQLKKN
-192 EQFVSKVL
+192 PNNSE
-200 IPFKEDS
+200 ED
-207 DFKPE
+207 
-212 QILAIENK
+212 ILAVENA
-220 LKNYLKNE
+220 LRNYLQGKKLSE
-228 DISKYQQFDSDKIAN
+228 FKKTVSLRWIN
-243 GKWYLS
+243 GKKYYYGSVKEGLAFVIW
-249 MDEDSE
+249 
-255 LWIGT
+255 T
-260 FKDWK
+260 FKDGGLVEWVLVSMAKDKTFQK
-265 LIEGIKVLS
+265 LITRPEGQTS
-274 NGNVEEVKNT
+274 NISPASPVSPETIVNPAWVSQWNWETQVQQNT
-284 ITTSEVLS
+284 
-292 ASQMFEQSPIGMT
+292 
-305 FEKLREPVAWL
+305 
-316 SNELLQAWKKQA
+316 
-328 ENYFKDKNPKEY
+328 D
-340 KPFSLLSMAN
+340 
-350 SKWYVY
+350 
-356 ESDKKSLQIGNFEK
+356 
-370 GKLLEGILLK
+370 
-380 ENTISIFQSGSI
+380 
-392 VDTKVLFDNLTP
+392 TP
-404 QQENE
+404 QWTPVTTDTPEEKERQTRVAKRT
-409 QALKLQKRATL
+409 ALSQK
-420 SEKITAIWSGKISS
+420 INAIWSGKISW
-434 VKAGSEKSLKELA
+434 VKPGSEKSLKELA
-447 IGDRGDLKNL
+447 IGDRRDLKNL
-457 ENGLG
+457 REGLA

-504 NGTKIKER
+504 NGTNIKER

-526 PEKIPDYNKAQ
+526 PEKIPDYNKEQDSLATRIWVGAQ
-537 DIWAAKIWS
+537 VK
-546 GPAIQNTE
+546 TE
-554 RQSSPSSSQKVE
+554 SSSSSVQQKVE
-566 EVNIIP
+566 QVNINP

-579 HSDLLPGSSAWT
+579 HSDLLPGSSTWT
-591 TGTPDKKDQVNEGR
+591 IETPDKKDQVNGVVPP
-605 TSQSET
+605 QAET
-611 LTSQG
+611 QTAQG
-616 KNQKELERQKQLAAE
+616 KNQRELERQKQLAAE

-647 ADQEKKAAE
+647 AEQEKKAAE
-656 KRKQEEEKKKR
+656 KRKQEEKKKK
-667 LQEENAKREA
+667 LQEENEKKEA
-677 EKTKKDVEKQEKQTD
+677 EKKANQESANKQQN
-692 KPSEKKETATA
+692 KPSERKETTTA

>member
-112 GSETAKVI
+112 SSETAKAI
-120 SQFQADNGLDA
+120 AQFQADNGLDA
-131 TGIPYGPTI
+131 TGVPYGPTI
-140 KKILEKLGGA
+140 KKLLEKLGGT
-150 VSGSVSESNV
+150 VSGAVSESNV
-160 NNQNATGK
+160 NNQNANADGK
-168 IKPNQAP
+168 VKPNQTPNVTSETGLEQQNLSSDA
-175 VQGAWKE
+175 E
-182 KIPSQKKITN
+182 KFVRGFVDQLKKN
-192 EQFVSKVL
+192 PNNSE
-200 IPFKEDS
+200 ED
-207 DFKPE
+207 
-212 QILAIENK
+212 ILAVENA
-220 LKNYLKNE
+220 LRNYLQGKKLSE
-228 DISKYQQFDSDKIAN
+228 FKKTVSLRWIN
-243 GKWYLS
+243 GKKYYYGSVKEGLAFVIW
-249 MDEDSE
+249 
-255 LWIGT
+255 T
-260 FKDWK
+260 FKDGGLVEWVLVSMAKDKTFQK
-265 LIEGIKVLS
+265 LITRPEGQTS
-274 NGNVEEVKNT
+274 NISPASPGSPETIVNPAWVSQWNWETQVQQNT
-284 ITTSEVLS
+284 
-292 ASQMFEQSPIGMT
+292 
-305 FEKLREPVAWL
+305 
-316 SNELLQAWKKQA
+316 
-328 ENYFKDKNPKEY
+328 D
-340 KPFSLLSMAN
+340 
-350 SKWYVY
+350 
-356 ESDKKSLQIGNFEK
+356 
-370 GKLLEGILLK
+370 
-380 ENTISIFQSGSI
+380 
-392 VDTKVLFDNLTP
+392 TP
-404 QQENE
+404 QWTPVTTDTPEEKERQTRVAKRT
-409 QALKLQKRATL
+409 ALSQK
-420 SEKITAIWSGKISS
+420 INAIWSGKISW
-434 VKAGSEKSLKELA
+434 VKPGSEKSLKELA
-447 IGDRGDLKNL
+447 IGDRRDLKNL
-457 ENGLG
+457 RKGLA

-490 DVKAG
+490 DIKDG
-495 LESKNRGWL
+495 LESKDRGWT
-504 NGTKIKER
+504 NGKEIQR
-512 LLKEVDGLISIFSS
+512 DLLKEVNGLISIFSS
-526 PEKIPDYNKAQ
+526 QEKIPDYNKAQ

-546 GPAIQNTE
+546 GSAIQNTE
-554 RQSSPSSSQKVE
+554 RQSSASSSQKVE
-566 EVNIIP
+566 EVNINP

-579 HSDLLPGSSAWT
+579 HSDLLPGSSTWT
-591 TGTPDKKDQVNEGR
+591 AETPDKKDQVNGVVPP
-605 TSQSET
+605 QAET
-611 LTSQG
+611 QTAQG
-616 KNQKELERQKQLAAE
+616 KNQRELERQQQLA
-631 KAEKAKKEAEK
+631 AEKAKKEAEK

-647 ADQEKKAAE
+647 AEREKKAAE
-656 KRKQEEEKKKR
+656 KRTQEEEKKKK
-667 LQEENAKREA
+667 LQEENEKKVA
-677 EKTKKDVEKQEKQTD
+677 EKKDKKTD
-692 KPSEKKETATA
+692 NPSERKETTT
-703 SKEFTRDSKFED
+703 SREFTRDSKFED

-748 EKYYEYTDDESK
+748 EKYYEYTDDESR

>member
-1 MAEVFNNNLPE
+1 MAEVFNNDLPE

-140 KKILEKLGGA
+140 KKLLEKLGGA
-150 VSGSVSESNV
+150 VSGAASESNV
-160 NNQNATGK
+160 NNQNANADGK
-168 IKPNQAP
+168 VKPNQTPNVTSETGLEQQNLSSDAEKFVRGFVDQLKKNP
-175 VQGAWKE
+175 NNSEEDILAVENALRNYLQGKKLSEFKKTVSLRWINGKKYYYGSVKE
-182 KIPSQKKITN
+182 GLAFVIWIFKNGSLVEWVLVSMTKNKTFQKLITRP
-192 EQFVSKVL
+192 E
-200 IPFKEDS
+200 
-207 DFKPE
+207 E
-212 QILAIENK
+212 QISNTSPVSPVSPETMVNPAWVSQWSWEIQG
-220 LKNYLKNE
+220 
-228 DISKYQQFDSDKIAN
+228 QQNTDTPEWTPLTTDT
-243 GKWYLS
+243 L
-249 MDEDSE
+249 
-255 LWIGT
+255 
-260 FKDWK
+260 
-265 LIEGIKVLS
+265 
-274 NGNVEEVKNT
+274 EEK
-284 ITTSEVLS
+284 ERQ
-292 ASQMFEQSPIGMT
+292 AY
-305 FEKLREPVAWL
+305 VA
-316 SNELLQAWKKQA
+316 
-328 ENYFKDKNPKEY
+328 
-340 KPFSLLSMAN
+340 
-350 SKWYVY
+350 
-356 ESDKKSLQIGNFEK
+356 
-370 GKLLEGILLK
+370 
-380 ENTISIFQSGSI
+380 
-392 VDTKVLFDNLTP
+392 
-404 QQENE
+404 
-409 QALKLQKRATL
+409 KRTAL
-420 SEKITAIWSGKISS
+420 SEKINAIWSGKISW
-434 VKAGSEKSLKELA
+434 VKPGSEKSLKELA
-447 IGDRGDLKNL
+447 IGDRRDLKNL
-457 ENGLG
+457 RKGLA

-526 PEKIPDYNKAQ
+526 PEKIPDYNKEQDSLATRIWVGAQ
-537 DIWAAKIWS
+537 VKTESSSSSVQQNVEQVNINPNVA
-546 GPAIQNTE
+546 PIQNY
-554 RQSSPSSSQKVE
+554 S
-566 EVNIIP
+566 NI
-572 NVDPIPN
+572 
-579 HSDLLPGSSAWT
+579 LPGSNAWT
-591 TGTPDKKDQVNEGR
+591 TVTPDKKDQVNGVVPP
-605 TSQSET
+605 QAET
-611 LTSQG
+611 QTAQE
-616 KNQKELERQKQLAAE
+616 KNQRELERQQQLAAE
-631 KAEKAKKEAEK
+631 KAEKARKEAEK

-647 ADQEKKAAE
+647 AEQEKKAAE
-656 KRKQEEEKKKR
+656 KRKQEEEKKKK
-667 LQEENAKREA
+667 LQEENEKKEA
-677 EKTKKDVEKQEKQTD
+677 EKKEKKPD
-692 KPSEKKETATA
+692 KPSERKETTT
-703 SKEFTRDSKFED
+703 SREFTRDSKFED

-721 DASNLKFEFN
+721 DTSNLKFEFN

-748 EKYYEYTDDESK
+748 EKYYEYSDDENK